1 MRRCAGSH
9 GFSAAAKSLAVV
21 VIAAATLAQFWELS
35 HEVTVRHF
43 RCAEHG
49 ELTHVAPM
57 ALDPSP
63 SGARRPGDA
72 LRAQVVETV
81 DAHEHCA
88 PIFSVEGSGC
98 APVVRAAARCTP
110 PPSVMRAAPVVA
122 TFIGRAFVLASA
134 PKTSPPSA

>member
-21 VIAAATLAQFWELS
+21 VMAAATLAQFCQLL

-49 ELTHVAPM
+49 ELTHVAPT
-57 ALDPSP
+57 ASDPSP
-63 SGARRPGDA
+63 PGARRAGDA

-88 PIFSVEGSGC
+88 TLFSIEGSGC
-98 APVVRAAARCTP
+98 APVVRAAARYTP
-110 PPSVMRAAPVVA
+110 PSSVTRATPAVTPCL
-122 TFIGRAFVLASA
+122 GRAFVLASA